1 MSAVYKALPPVEQ
14 VLQLDSTAVLL
25 QRYRRAY
32 ITDAIRRAVQRL
44 RDQPDLLQGE
54 ATREA
59 ALRWVE
65 GELAAAIE
73 RDGQP
78 SLRRVINA
86 TGVILHTGLGRAPLP
101 AAALE
106 AVREAATH
114 YCNLELDLA
123 SGQRGSRISHVE
135 ELICRAAGAEAAT
148 VVNNNAAAVLLMLN
162 TLARD
167 RQVIVS
173 RGELVEIGGSF
184 RVPDIIAASGAEIR
198 EVGTTNRTHLRDY
211 QQAITPD
218 TAAILVVHPS
228 NYRVQGF
235 TARPELE
242 ELVELSRKAALPL
255 VYDLGGG
262 VLAELE
268 GWGLPHEPV
277 VDQALQAG
285 VDLVS
290 FSGDKVLGGPQ
301 AGIIAGRRKY
311 IQPIIANPLMR
322 TLRCDK
328 LILAALEACLRLYRL
343 SPEKLQAAHPVL
355 RMMTAPVEDLE
366 KRAQTLLEALSEP
379 ARQHLCPALEDS
391 RAQAGSGTLPLEE
404 FPSRALVLTPRQGD
418 IEDLARRLR
427 LGNPSAQG
435 RIHQERLLLDMRT
448 VRDDEVALLSTALNQ
463 IAESWPQPDC

>member
-1 MSAVYKALPPVEQ
+1 MSEVYKALPAVEQ
-14 VLQLDSTAVLL
+14 VLQLDSTAVFLE
-25 QRYRRAY
+25 RYRRDY
-32 ITDAIRRAVQRL
+32 ITDLIRQVLKRL
-44 RDQPDLLQGE
+44 RAQPDLLEGE
-54 ATREA
+54 STRESV
-59 ALRWVE
+59 LLWVE
-65 GELAAAIE
+65 RELAASVA
-73 RDGQP
+73 RDANI

-86 TGVILHTGLGRAPLP
+86 SGVILHTGLGRAPLP
-101 AAALE
+101 RQALE
-106 AVREAATH
+106 AVQEAAAH

-135 ELICRAAGAEAAT
+135 DLICWAARSEAAT

-184 RVPDIIAASGAEIR
+184 RVPDIIAASGATIR

-211 QQAITPD
+211 AEAVTAD
-218 TAAILVVHPS
+218 TALILVVHPS

-235 TARPELE
+235 TCQPDLE
-242 ELVELSRKAALPL
+242 ELVDLGRKAELPL

-262 VLAELE
+262 VLEDME
-268 GWGLPHEPV
+268 RWGLPHEPV
-277 VDQALQAG
+277 VDQCLQAG
-285 VDLVS
+285 LDLVS

-311 IQPIIANPLMR
+311 IEPIMDNPLMR

-343 SPEKLQAAHPVL
+343 TPDKLQAAHPVL
-355 RMMTAPVEDLE
+355 RMMTTPVRHLE
-366 KRAQTLLEALSEP
+366 QRAQTLLAALSEP
-379 ARQHLCPALEDS
+379 VREHLCPVLEES

-404 FPSRALVLTPRQGD
+404 FESRALGLTPQSGNA
-418 IEDLARRLR
+418 EDLARRLR
-427 LGNPSAQG
+427 LGRPSVLG
-435 RIHQERLLLDMRT
+435 RINQERFILDMRT
-448 VRDDEVALLSTALNQ
+448 VRDDEVAPLAAALNQ
-463 IAESWPQPDC
+463 IAQSWP